1 MKAEDIKVGMWVR
14 DPGGDVCKTSRQ
26 SEIVRGWHV
35 KYPGGRLH
43 TWPSEQLEPWTPRV
57 GEWVRDSMT
66 GVTRE
71 VATMWESHG
80 TWWSAGDGVYGRVSD
95 SEPCLPPAPPTT
107 HLRAAGVEVPAKVE
121 FKPVAGPTVVYTNT
135 KPGTDVLAPIRQM
148 LDNIGANATCP
159 NCGGMAYLGL
169 QEARCL
175 APKCERVEPEPE
187 VVEGWVLHKHYA
199 SGERQFIAHGLG
211 QNVAHPIREEAIRLW
226 REAVARG

>member
-57 GEWVRDSMT
+57 GEWVRFTLT
-66 GVTRE
+66 GVTRQ
-71 VATMWESHG
+71 VISLWESHG
-80 TWWSAGDGVYGRVSD
+80 TWWSSEDGVYGRVAEC
-95 SEPCLPPAPPTT
+95 EPCLPPAPPTT
-107 HLRAAGVEVPAKVE
+107 HLQADGVEVPAK
-121 FKPVAGPTVVYTNT
+121 
-135 KPGTDVLAPIRQM
+135 PGGSDVPPM
-148 LDNIGANATCP
+148 LWKNVGVRRDTGANGTCLK
-159 NCGGMAYLGL
+159 CGGPAYVGL

-175 APKCERVEPEPE
+175 APKCERMEPEPE

-226 REAVARG
+226 REAVSRG